1 MTDHLLHA
9 RLFNKGGELIAEGPC
24 WVDEANGRATL
35 EPEHAPGFIQKERG
49 ELSLKLD
56 SGRSLA
62 VSDNPMILK
71 LGVTPNGDAINEHRS
86 IYRLRLLDSE
96 AGTSTDAQEA
106 NVAGAVAEGSTTPPQ
121 VGLQSNGETPA
132 PR

>member
-24 WVDEANGRATL
+24 WVDEAEGRATL
-35 EPEHAPGFIQKERG
+35 EPQHEPGFIQKERG

-62 VSDNPMILK
+62 VSDSPMIFK
-71 LGVTPNGDAINEHRS
+71 LGVTPNGDMTNGHRS
-86 IYRLRLLDSE
+86 LYRLRLLRPG
-96 AGTSTDAQEA
+96 AGTSTSAQEA
-106 NVAGAVAEGSTTPPQ
+106 NAAGAVAEGSTTPPQ
-121 VGLQSNGETPA
+121 VGLRSNGETPA
-132 PR
+132 AR